1 LSGDLGAATVDV
13 HAKAS
18 EVLGFW
24 FALTPEQHFA
34 RSDKLDAEIR
44 SRFGPLRDRV
54 LGSGAEGWR
63 DDPET
68 LLAAIILLDQF
79 SRNVY
84 RGDARA
90 FAQDNRAQ
98 TLVLEGLERRDD
110 EALTPLERVF
120 AYLPLEHAE
129 DLALQWR
136 SVTLFRALA
145 LQASPNA
152 RGQYENF
159 LDYARRHCEVIT
171 RYGRFPHRNAL
182 LGRPSTPDELAYLAE
197 GGGF

>member
-1 LSGDLGAATVDV
+1 MAVQPRDV
-13 HAKAS
+13 
-18 EVLGFW
+18 LDFW
-24 FALTPEQHFA
+24 FDPAHAAHWFAKDAAFDEQIRRRFA
-34 RSDKLDAEIR
+34 VAADDAAQERLDAWA
-44 SRFGPLRDRV
+44 SNPADWL
-54 LGSGAEGWR
+54 A
-63 DDPET
+63 
-68 LLAAIILLDQF
+68 LLILLDQF
-79 SRNVY
+79 PRNLH
-84 RGDARA
+84 RGDAQA
-90 FAQDNRAQ
+90 WAADVKAQRIA
-98 TLVLEGLERRDD
+98 LSGLAGGFDQ
-110 EALTPLERVF
+110 ALPPLQRVF

-159 LDYARRHCEVIT
+159 LDYARRHCEVVT
-171 RYGRFPHRNAL
+171 RYGRFPHRNAA

>member
-1 LSGDLGAATVDV
+1 MSATAQDV
-13 HAKAS
+13 
-18 EVLGFW
+18 LDFW
-24 FALTPEQHFA
+24 FADENAVRWFVRDPQFDEVIRTRFGATLEAAIAGALDPWALTPH
-34 RSDKLDAEIR
+34 
-44 SRFGPLRDRV
+44 
-54 LGSGAEGWR
+54 GWLA
-63 DDPET
+63 
-68 LLAAIILLDQF
+68 LLIVLDQF

-98 TLVLEGLERRDD
+98 ALVLEGLERRDD
-110 EALTPLERVF
+110 EALAPLQRVF

-129 DLALQWR
+129 DLGLQWR

-159 LDYARRHCEVIT
+159 LDYARKHCEVIT
-171 RYGRFPHRNAL
+171 RYGRFPHRNAA
-182 LGRPSTPDELAYLAE
+182 LGRPSTPDELDYLQE

>member
-1 LSGDLGAATVDV
+1 MTASAQDV
-13 HAKAS
+13 
-18 EVLGFW
+18 LDFW
-24 FALTPEQHFA
+24 FADENAVRWFVRDPQFDEVVRA
-34 RSDKLDAEIR
+34 
-44 SRFGPLRDRV
+44 RFGATLD
-54 LGSGAEGWR
+54 LAITGALDLWAVTPHGWLA
-63 DDPET
+63 
-68 LLAAIILLDQF
+68 LLIVLDQF

-98 TLVLEGLERRDD
+98 ALVLEGLERRDD

-145 LQASPNA
+145 LQATPNA
-152 RGQYENF
+152 RGQYDNF

-171 RYGRFPHRNAL
+171 RYGRFPHRNAVL
-182 LGRPSTPDELAYLAE
+182 DRPSTPDELAYLEE

>member
-1 LSGDLGAATVDV
+1 MNTSAQ
-13 HAKAS
+13 
-18 EVLGFW
+18 EVLDFW
-24 FALTPEQHFA
+24 FADENTVRWFLRDADFDQAIRERFAGTLEAAALGELDAWALTPH
-34 RSDKLDAEIR
+34 
-44 SRFGPLRDRV
+44 
-54 LGSGAEGWR
+54 GWLA
-63 DDPET
+63 
-68 LLAAIILLDQF
+68 LLIVLDQF
-79 SRNVY
+79 SRNIH

-90 FAQDNRAQ
+90 FAQDGKAQ
-98 TLVLEGLERRDD
+98 ALALVGLERRDD

-159 LDYARRHCEVIT
+159 LDYARRHCEVVT
-171 RYGRFPHRNAL
+171 RYGRFPHRNAA

>member
-1 LSGDLGAATVDV
+1 MNTSAR
-13 HAKAS
+13 
-18 EVLGFW
+18 EVLDFW
-24 FALTPEQHFA
+24 FADENTVRWFLRDVDFDQAIRARFAGTLEAAANDELDSWALTPH
-34 RSDKLDAEIR
+34 
-44 SRFGPLRDRV
+44 
-54 LGSGAEGWR
+54 GWLA
-63 DDPET
+63 
-68 LLAAIILLDQF
+68 LLIVLDQF
-79 SRNVY
+79 SRNIH

-90 FAQDNRAQ
+90 FALDGKAQ
-98 TLVLEGLERRDD
+98 ALALAGLERRDD
-110 EALTPLERVF
+110 EALEPLERVF

-145 LQASPNA
+145 LQATPTS

-171 RYGRFPHRNAL
+171 RYGRFPQRNAAL
-182 LGRPSTPDELAYLAE
+182 NRASTPDELAYLAE

>member
-1 LSGDLGAATVDV
+1 MTATAQDV
-13 HAKAS
+13 
-18 EVLGFW
+18 LDFW
-24 FALTPEQHFA
+24 FADEHTVRWFVRDPGFDEVVRA
-34 RSDKLDAEIR
+34 
-44 SRFGPLRDRV
+44 RFGPTLDAATT
-54 LGSGAEGWR
+54 GALDLWAITPHGWLA
-63 DDPET
+63 
-68 LLAAIILLDQF
+68 LLIVLDQF
-79 SRNVY
+79 SRNIH

-98 TLVLEGLERRDD
+98 SLALEGLERRDD

-145 LQASPNA
+145 LQASPHA

-159 LDYARRHCEVIT
+159 LDYARRHCEVVT

-182 LGRPSTPDELAYLAE
+182 LDRPSTPDEEAYLAE